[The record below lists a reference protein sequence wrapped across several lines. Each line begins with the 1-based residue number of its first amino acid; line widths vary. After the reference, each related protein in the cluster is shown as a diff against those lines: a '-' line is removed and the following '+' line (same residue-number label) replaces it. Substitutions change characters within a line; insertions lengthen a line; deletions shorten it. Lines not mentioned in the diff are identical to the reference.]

1 MFCLLR
7 RLICVSFMIGYTPSL
22 LLGTVE
28 ENIQLIGIGSSAEE
42 MCKRRRGNKGNKERN
57 MSIKELK

>member
-1 MFCLLR
+1 
-7 RLICVSFMIGYTPSL
+7 MIGYTPSL